1 MSMSQSILLGFILH
15 YITHTSYYILKDIIK
30 MASHYRTIDV
40 EEENNRVKKVNVT
53 INILRI
59 YTTLYN
65 IYKLLIL

>member
-1 MSMSQSILLGFILH
+1 
-15 YITHTSYYILKDIIK
+15 